1 MERKKL
7 LTVAAIVIAIAV
19 VASVSAV
26 LVFSTPPATGPA
38 HVYVV
43 EGDSDWFDLPASQT
57 TGVFAIVTDK
67 GAPLFGVTVS
77 VSSDP
82 DTEGSLTASS
92 ATTDNLGIARV
103 EYSAFNRPAN
113 TTVTFTFTAS
123 LDGRAV
129 TGTAQVRQLGFGFSP
144 TTARVKG
151 VVHRTTDRAF
161 IANATVQ
168 VNLLNMTG
176 LPASIP
182 SFYSNNSDAQG
193 RYLVPDVPPRTS
205 FVQVV
210 RSGYKSLRENLALV
224 AGRNSRVDFLMEP
237 LTGKVLTI
245 WHTYSGKEQDEFN
258 KMVDRFRA
266 LRSDLNV
273 QVEFQ
278 PFAGAPEKFI
288 VAATAGNAPDVMRFQ
303 NDRLG
308 EVAELGYLEP
318 LDSRLDPATIQ
329 RFIPSTLAAMRIEG
343 KIYGLPTTQDLLAV
357 VYNKALFQAAGEPFP
372 EDDWTTDDLIRIA
385 TNLTGGSQYGFVT
398 PQTNAFYWFPWLAG
412 YEGEIFTIP
421 DTQAV
426 DDDSDLGLN
435 TPEAARSVLF
445 MHALEKVS
453 GLMFA
458 NPGEDPML
466 TEFLSGR
473 AAMITTGPWN
483 IPAMQ
488 RAEIDFGIAPYPIVS
503 ATGERARPVLGVK
516 GFAVWKLSPV
526 KDDAFEFIKF
536 ITSPE
541 QQKIFALGDGT
552 APGTND
558 IPTAQSAFSD
568 PDIQANPVI
577 ARYLLQATY
586 SSEFPSR
593 PEMAR
598 VWGPMT
604 DALTFIYQDV
614 DPASPAAESEALAIL
629 NQKESEVYG

>member
-7 LTVAAIVIAIAV
+7 LTIAAIVIAIAV

-26 LVFSTPPATGPA
+26 LVFSAPPPAGPA

-67 GAPLFGVTVS
+67 GAPLFGVRVDVS
-77 VSSDP
+77 AKP
-82 DTEGSLTASS
+82 DTEGTLAAAS

-103 EYSAFNRPAN
+103 EYSAFNRPLN
-113 TTVTFTFTAS
+113 TTVTFTFTAT
-123 LDGRAV
+123 LDGQAV
-129 TGTAQVRQLGFGFSP
+129 TGTTQVRQLGFGFSP

-151 VVHRTTDRAF
+151 VVHRTTDRAV
-161 IANATVQ
+161 IPNATVQ

-176 LPASIP
+176 LAANTP

-193 RYLVPDVPPRTS
+193 RYLVPDVPPRSS

-210 RSGYKSLRENLALV
+210 RSGYKSIRENLTLV
-224 AGRNSRVDFLMEP
+224 AGRNSRVDFLMEA

-266 LRSDLNV
+266 LRSNLNV

-329 RFIPSTLAAMRIEG
+329 RFIPSTLAAMRVEG
-343 KIYGLPTTQDLLAV
+343 RIYGLPTTQDLLAV
-357 VYNKALFQAAGEPFP
+357 VYNKAIFQGAGEPFP
-372 EDDWTTDDLIRIA
+372 QDAWTTDDMIRIA
-385 TNLTGGSQYGFVT
+385 TNLTSGPQYGFIT
-398 PQTNAFYWFPWLAG
+398 PQTNAFYWFPWLTG
-412 YEGEIFTIP
+412 HGGEIFTIP

-435 TPEAARSVLF
+435 TPEAARSILF
-445 MHALEKVS
+445 MQSLEKVS

-483 IPAMQ
+483 IPAIQ

-503 ATGERARPVLGVK
+503 ATGERAKPVLGVK
-516 GFAVWKLSPV
+516 GFAIWKLSPV

-577 ARYLLQATY
+577 ARYLLQASY

-614 DPASPAAESEALAIL
+614 DPSSPTAESEALAIL